1 MKTGLLLAI
10 LISTAPAVFVY
21 CGSMDQ
27 GQDIPFAGL
36 FYDQMR
42 FQTLFTKTQLGIS
55 GSITQIA
62 FRVHTDVENPGLYH
76 NGRVTLC
83 HTDLNALSANFAN
96 NYGSFTPVDTL
107 NNAEIFIPGLAD
119 AWVTLDFTTPFNY
132 NTSHNLIVEIRWYQD
147 SGNDV
152 PVWVWDPASG
162 NRRVYASAMEAT
174 EGNADYYAYYMR
186 FMIGGEAVEPN
197 SLGMMKASFAR

>member
-1 MKTGLLLAI
+1 MKTGLLLAV
-10 LISTAPAVFVY
+10 LLSTAPAMFVY

-27 GQDIPFAGL
+27 GQSVPFAGL

-42 FQTLFTKTQLGIS
+42 FQALFTKIQLGTS

-62 FRVHTDVENPGLYH
+62 FRVHPDIEGSGLYH
-76 NGRVTLC
+76 NGKVTLC
-83 HTDLNALSANFAN
+83 HTDLDALTEYFNS
-96 NYGSFTPVDTL
+96 NYDGFTPVDTL
-107 NNAEIFIPGLAD
+107 TGAEIFIPDLAD
-119 AWVTLDFTTPFNY
+119 SWVTLDFTTPFNY
-132 NTSHNLIVEIRWYQD
+132 NTSHNLIVEVRWFQD
-147 SGNDV
+147 NGNDV

-174 EGNADYYAYYMR
+174 VGNADHYAYYMR